1 MRILGIDPGYA
12 ILGYGIIEQQESRY
26 SVCCYGAITTDAG
39 LDMPN
44 RLKNLYSEL
53 MEIITEYKPDVV
65 AIEALF
71 FNKNT
76 KTALLVG
83 QARGVAIL
91 CGANSGLPVFD
102 YTPLQVK
109 QGIVGYG
116 RADKKQVQVMVKTIL
131 NLNEG
136 PKPDDTADALA
147 VAICHGH
154 SAQYQNKISKA
165 K

>member
-1 MRILGIDPGYA
+1 
-12 ILGYGIIEQQESRY
+12 
-26 SVCCYGAITTDAG
+26 
-39 LDMPN
+39 
-44 RLKNLYSEL
+44 

-91 CGANSGLPVFD
+91 CGANSGLSVFD

-131 NLNEG
+131 NLSEV

-154 SAQYQNKISKA
+154 SAQYQNKIGQNK
-165 K
+165 